1 MVLRLVVTVVSLLPS
16 VRRSVQAQMTRHRG
30 SRMKRIPSDLL
41 ERMAGTVSGEDRDE
55 MAIPSYLHRNPAMRW
70 MAWRRLD
77 VTATFLHGLHG
88 DTPVSTI
95 LDFGCGTGVLFDAAS
110 AVADIVYGVDLVLEP
125 AKLLVDEW
133 GLDKVTLLKP
143 EGAKAAIPADS
154 LDTIIAAE
162 VLEHIEP
169 IEGTLEFFQSRLNPG
184 GNLLVSLPTENLLY
198 RTGRRLAGFEGHY
211 HESNAA
217 TIHAEILAAGFRER
231 RISRIPAPGPFAIY
245 WVVAYE
251 WPG

>member
-1 MVLRLVVTVVSLLPS
+1 
-16 VRRSVQAQMTRHRG
+16 
-30 SRMKRIPSDLL
+30 MKRVPPELL

-77 VTATFLHGLHG
+77 VTASFLHRLHAE
-88 DTPVSTI
+88 DRASAI
-95 LDFGCGTGVLFDAAS
+95 MDFGCGTGVLFDETCR
-110 AVADIVYGVDLVLEP
+110 VADTVYGVDIVLEP
-125 AKLLVDEW
+125 ATLLVGEW
-133 GLDKVTLLKP
+133 GLDQVRLMTP
-143 EGAKAAIPADS
+143 DAAESAIESAS

-169 IEGTLEFFQSRLNPG
+169 LDGTLEFFRSRLKPG